1 MYSTDVAFVWK
12 KIWRTIKRSKQREK
26 AVNLYVL
33 GHKPVNNTGTGSKK
47 KEI

>member
-1 MYSTDVAFVWK
+1 MHSTDVAFVWK
-12 KIWRTIKRSKQREK
+12 KKCRIIKRSEQREK

-33 GHKPVNNTGTGSKK
+33 GHKPVKNTSSSSKK